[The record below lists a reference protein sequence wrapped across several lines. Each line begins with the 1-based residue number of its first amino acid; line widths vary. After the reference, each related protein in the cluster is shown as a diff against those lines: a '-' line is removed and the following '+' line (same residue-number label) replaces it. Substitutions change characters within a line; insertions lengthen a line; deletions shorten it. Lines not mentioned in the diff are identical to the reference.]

1 MSEGSSIFSGTTT
14 FWPFFKSFVILCT
27 YKMDV
32 FFFLNF
38 MLILASV
45 KMMYFCAETTNKM
58 GHWSGFG
65 QWEVRDVVCIDF
77 PGIVRRDG
85 ISLLYNCHQESYLA
99 SHADTQRHLVLL
111 HTVCGEW
118 GEQQF
123 VSTLSFQIVFKIF
136 PGVLFIFTQT
146 HQWMVRPKIH

>member
-1 MSEGSSIFSGTTT
+1 M
-14 FWPFFKSFVILCT
+14 
-27 YKMDV
+27 
-32 FFFLNF
+32 FFFYFPCIFLF
-38 MLILASV
+38 LASV
-45 KMMYFCAETTNKM
+45 KMMYFCAETTNEI

-65 QWEVRDVVCIDF
+65 QWGVRDVLCIDF

-111 HTVCGEW
+111 HTVCQW

-123 VSTLSFQIVFKIF
+123 VSTISFQIVFKIF
-136 PGVLFIFTQT
+136 PGVLFIYTNTPMNGPSKNTLVAWQQSSVVSWT
-146 HQWMVRPKIH
+146 TINEICK